1 MLFTI
6 QENDDCAILLSK
18 EMGFPAFGILGT
30 NFMVEHGWIIDL
42 GTQEITISLPSLP
55 TDDFRNREARKRLT
69 EVAHRCG
76 WRSERVMSHVFERY
90 CGCSAIEWLRS
101 EQARSSERV

>member
-30 NFMVEHGWIIDL
+30 NFMV
-42 GTQEITISLPSLP
+42 
-55 TDDFRNREARKRLT
+55 DDFRNREARKRLT